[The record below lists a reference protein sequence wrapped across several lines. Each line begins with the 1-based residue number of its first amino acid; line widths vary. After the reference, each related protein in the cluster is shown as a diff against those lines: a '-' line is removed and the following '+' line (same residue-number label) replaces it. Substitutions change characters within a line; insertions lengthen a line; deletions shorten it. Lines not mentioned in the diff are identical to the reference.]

1 MRELVLSH
9 RLHLFHPDSHGRPAS
24 ARGLAAAGSPAG
36 VAADRPPQPPSHL
49 HKSPPDLGAA
59 EAVDVEVKG
68 KVDQLQVVGDGAKD
82 LEAQVAV
89 KPGRVE
95 DGEYSGRGGAA
106 DKQDHDGDEDE
117 DEHPLLGALQRAV
130 LVATT
135 FVVMVV
141 VAMLLGLHG
150 IVNRGALG

>member
-9 RLHLFHPDSHGRPAS
+9 RLHLFYPDSHGRPAS

-89 KPGRVE
+89 EPRSLDGGREGGGRYLHVE
-95 DGEYSGRGGAA
+95 
-106 DKQDHDGDEDE
+106 
-117 DEHPLLGALQRAV
+117 ALTACFYARW
-130 LVATT
+130 
-135 FVVMVV
+135 
-141 VAMLLGLHG
+141 
-150 IVNRGALG
+150 